1 MDNQNGK
8 DNKKMES
15 PIPRAFRGYVFF
27 SSSLICT
34 IIVCLVIYL
43 KGNNPEVY
51 KYTRSWYFNNLS
63 VSDINTEK
71 LINQVSE
78 AFSTGGITSFKM
90 YILDILCSLTS

>member
-1 MDNQNGK
+1 MDSQNSK

-15 PIPRAFRGYVFF
+15 SITKTFRGYVFF

-34 IIVCLVIYL
+34 IIVCLVLYL
-43 KGNNPEVY
+43 KGNKPEVY
-51 KYTRSWYFNNLS
+51 QYTRSWYFNNLS
-63 VSDINTEK
+63 VSDLNTEK